1 MIETR
6 CPLNG
11 PGASADKGKAVHRV
25 GSYNLGRSTRPVMP
39 RAGEGNMPGAV
50 PGRASRQRRETVGNL
65 RAGAWCPGPIEGTA

>member
-6 CPLNG
+6 SPLNG

-25 GSYNLGRSTRPVMP
+25 GSYNLGRSTWPVMP

-50 PGRASRQRRETVGNL
+50 PGRAIHNRKGVCD
-65 RAGAWCPGPIEGTA
+65 A